1 MNTTNMFSAARRLA
15 LATCLAASTVLVAG
29 CGSGS
34 GASTVQNPVTTPPT
48 VSNYSGPAP
57 QTADV
62 QRFKINVWDNLVP
75 NNRCGTCHNP
85 SQTPRFVRNDDIN
98 LAYDAANSVVNLADP
113 ANSRMVLKVRGGHN
127 CWLTSNDACGDIIQ
141 SYITAWAGGSV
152 AGAGKQIAFVA
163 PTLRDPGASKN
174 FPTDPSLFK
183 ANVYDPYLHQYCVGC
198 HKEDAAVPQSPFFA
212 SDDID
217 VAYAAAQKKIDLDN
231 PANSRFVV
239 RLGTEFHNCWAET
252 PPTVNCAQDAALMQ
266 AGITA
271 MANAIAP
278 TVVDPSLVT
287 SKALRLTDGIVASDG
302 GRQEA
307 NVIAKYEFKTGTGNT
322 VFDTSGVE
330 PALNLTLSGTYNW
343 VGGWGVAFAGGK
355 AQGSTTASKK
365 LYDLINST
373 GEYSIEAWV
382 APANV
387 TQDGPSRIIT
397 YSGGS
402 MSRNF
407 MLGQTLYQYD
417 FLNRTAN
424 TDQQG
429 APALSTAAA
438 DQDLQATLQHVVATY
453 DPTNGRQIYVNG
465 KFTGDVD
472 PVPGGVMTP
481 WDNTFAFAIGSE
493 VDNTN
498 KWAGTVRLLEIH
510 NRALTAAQVKQN
522 YDVGVGEN
530 YYMLFNVSAYV
541 GQPDAY
547 IVFQVSQ
554 FDSYSYLFRQPF
566 FMLLDSTATPGTIPV
581 KGIRIGINGR
591 EAPVGQAFKNIDT
604 TITDTVYAAQGGRQ
618 ELASIGGVVALERGP
633 DADEFFLT
641 FEQLGTATHVVVEP
655 TPPPPPPPA
664 DVPRDAGYGIRNFAA
679 VNATMST
686 VTGVPTTQ
694 TDVLATYNE
703 VFQALPVDTGI
714 EGFLSSQQM
723 GITQLAISYCS
734 ALVDGKGSV
743 PVATY
748 FPGFDFTAPVS
759 SAFNSAAKKSQ
770 VTDPLYAR
778 IVGTNISTQPDPTA
792 TKTEVGNL
800 IDSLASCSGAKC
812 ADTHGV
818 VKAACA
824 SMLGSAAM
832 LVQ

>member
-1 MNTTNMFSAARRLA
+1 MNTINTFSAVRRFA
-15 LATCLAASTVLVAG
+15 LATCFAASALLVAG

-34 GASTVQNPVTTPPT
+34 GASTVQNPATTPPT
-48 VSNYSGPAP
+48 VSNYNGPAP

-62 QRFKINVWDNLVP
+62 QRFKLNVWDNLVP

-85 SQTPRFVRNDDIN
+85 SQTPRFVRSDDIN
-98 LAYDAANSVVNLADP
+98 LAYEAANTVVNLSDP

-141 SYITAWAGGSV
+141 SYIQAWAGGSV
-152 AGAGKQIAFVA
+152 GGVGKAITFTA
-163 PTLRDPGASKN
+163 PPLRDPGSSKN
-174 FPTDPSLFK
+174 FPADPALFK
-183 ANVYDPYLHQYCVGC
+183 ANVYDPYLHEYCVGC

-212 SDDID
+212 SDNID

-252 PPTVNCAQDAALMQ
+252 PPTVDCAQDAALMQ

-271 MANAIAP
+271 MANAIPA
-278 TVVDPSLVT
+278 TVVDPNLVT

-307 NVIAKYEFKTGTGNT
+307 NVIAKYEFKTGSGNT
-322 VFDTSGVE
+322 AFDTSGVE
-330 PALNLTLSGTYNW
+330 PALNLTLSGSYSW
-343 VGGWGVAFAGGK
+343 VGGWGVAFNGGK

-365 LYDLINST
+365 LNDLIAAT

-387 TQDGPSRIIT
+387 TQDGPARIIT
-397 YSGGS
+397 YSGGTT
-402 MSRNF
+402 SRNF

-417 FLNRTAN
+417 FLNRSAN
-424 TDQQG
+424 TDQNG
-429 APALSTAAA
+429 MPSLSTAAA
-438 DQDLQATLQHVVATY
+438 DEDLQATLQHVVATY
-453 DPTNGRQIYVNG
+453 DPTNGRRIYVNG
-465 KFTGDVD
+465 KFTDDVD
-472 PVPGGVMTP
+472 SVPGGVLSA
-481 WDNTFAFAIGSE
+481 WDNTFAFALGSE

-498 KWAGTVRLLEIH
+498 KWAGTLRLVEIH
-510 NRALTAAQVKQN
+510 NRALTDVQVKQN
-522 YDVGVGEN
+522 YDVGVGEK
-530 YYMLFNVSAYV
+530 YYMLFNVSQYV

-547 IVFQVSQ
+547 IVFVVSQ
-554 FDSYSYLFRQPF
+554 FDSYSYLFRSPF
-566 FMLLDSTATPGTIPV
+566 FMLLDSTATPGSIPI

-591 EAPVGQAFKNIDT
+591 EAPVGQAFKNVDT
-604 TITDTVYAAQGGRQ
+604 TITDTQYAAQGGRQ
-618 ELASIGGVVALERGP
+618 ELSTIGGVIALEKGP
-633 DADEFFLT
+633 TADEFFLT
-641 FEQLGTATHVVVEP
+641 FEQLGSATHVVVEAAP
-655 TPPPPPPPA
+655 TPPPPPV
-664 DVPRDAGYGIRNFAA
+664 DVPRDPGYGVRDFAEI
-679 VNATMST
+679 NATMST

-694 TDVLATYNE
+694 PSVLATYNE

-714 EGFLSSQQM
+714 EGFLASQQM

-734 ALVDGKGSV
+734 ALVDGSG
-743 PVATY
+743 AAAY
-748 FPGFDFTAPVS
+748 FPGFNFGAAVSTAFDSP
-759 SAFNSAAKKSQ
+759 AKKSQ
-770 VTDPLYAR
+770 VIDPLYAR
-778 IVGTNISTQPDPTA
+778 IVGTNISTQPDATA
-792 TKTEVGNL
+792 TKAEVGTL
-800 IDSLASCSGAKC
+800 IDSLAACSGTKC

>member
-1 MNTTNMFSAARRLA
+1 MNTINTISAVRRFA
-15 LATCLAASTVLVAG
+15 LATCFATSALLVAG

-34 GASTVQNPVTTPPT
+34 GAQTIQNPVTTPPT
-48 VSNYSGPAP
+48 VSNYNGPAP

-62 QRFKINVWDNLVP
+62 QRFKLNVWDNLVP

-98 LAYDAANSVVNLADP
+98 LAYEAANTVVDLSDP

-141 SYITAWAGGSV
+141 SYIQAWAGGSV
-152 AGAGKQIAFVA
+152 GGVGKAIAFTA
-163 PTLRDPGASKN
+163 PPLRDPGSSKN
-174 FPTDPSLFK
+174 FPADPALFK
-183 ANVYDPYLHQYCVGC
+183 ANVYDPYLHEYCVGC
-198 HKEDAAVPQSPFFA
+198 HKEDAPVPQSPFFA

-271 MANAIAP
+271 MANAIPA

-307 NVIAKYEFKTGTGNT
+307 NVIAKYEFKTGSGNT
-322 VFDTSGVE
+322 AFDTSGVE
-330 PALNLTLSGTYNW
+330 PAANLTLSGSYSW
-343 VGGWGVAFAGGK
+343 VGGWGIAFNGGK

-365 LYDLINST
+365 LNDLINAT

-387 TQDGPSRIIT
+387 TQDGPARIIT
-397 YSGGS
+397 YSGGTTT
-402 MSRNF
+402 RNF

-417 FLNRTAN
+417 FLNRSAN
-424 TDQQG
+424 TDQNG
-429 APALSTAAA
+429 MPSLSTAAA
-438 DQDLQATLQHVVATY
+438 DEDLQATLQHVVATY
-453 DPTNGRQIYVNG
+453 DPANGRRIYVNG

-472 PVPGGVMTP
+472 SVPGGVLSA
-481 WDNTFAFAIGSE
+481 WDNTFAFALGSE

-498 KWAGTVRLLEIH
+498 KWAGTLRLVEIH
-510 NRALTAAQVKQN
+510 NRALTDAQVKQN
-522 YDVGVGEN
+522 YDVGVGEK
-530 YYMLFNVSAYV
+530 YYMLFNVSQYV

-547 IVFQVSQ
+547 VVFVVSQ
-554 FDSYSYLFRQPF
+554 FDSYSYMFRSPF
-566 FMLLDSTATPGTIPV
+566 FMLLDSTASPGTIPIS
-581 KGIRIGINGR
+581 GIRIGINGR
-591 EAPVGQAFKNIDT
+591 EAPVGQAFKNVNT
-604 TITDTVYAAQGGRQ
+604 TITDAQYAAQGGRQ
-618 ELASIGGVVALERGP
+618 DLSTIGGVIALEKGP
-633 DADEFFLT
+633 TADEFFLT
-641 FEQLGTATHVVVEP
+641 FEQLGSATHVVVEAA
-655 TPPPPPPPA
+655 PPPPPPPV
-664 DVPRDAGYGIRNFAA
+664 DVPRDASYGIRDFAE
-679 VNATMST
+679 VNATMSA
-686 VTGVPTTQ
+686 VTGVSTKQ
-694 TDVLATYNE
+694 TDVLATYNA

-734 ALVDGKGSV
+734 ALVDGNGSIS
-743 PVATY
+743 VATY
-748 FPGFDFTAPVS
+748 FPGFNFGAPVS
-759 SAFNSAAKKSQ
+759 TAFNSAAKKSQ
-770 VTDPLYAR
+770 VIDPLYAR
-778 IVGTNISTQPDPTA
+778 IVGTSISSQPDATS

-800 IDSLASCSGAKC
+800 IDSLASCSGTKC
-812 ADTHGV
+812 ADTQGV